1 MFEDGNF
8 LNNNKPRVT
17 EAYCYEYDGYFIIR
31 KWSKNYDWDYHLH
44 ERFIKEK
51 SGDIKDW
58 IISEYNA
65 TNILATDNAAG
76 HSVKGVWRPGIIGST
91 KEARI
96 SAGEDRDSLLD
107 KAKSMLILVNNLHEI
122 LCYVEPKKKSKLAY
136 GHKIRDLLILS
147 CTELENIFKSY
158 LITAN
163 YNDKNLG
170 TKDYYKLKAPYHLDE
185 FEISLLN
192 SDMGPIRP
200 FLDWNDTQ
208 PTQSLT
214 WYDAY
219 NKIKH
224 NRAKYFDKSTLENT
238 IIAVSAVIILFCARY
253 GMDYVADSNTAFSGL
268 FNSMFRIELTHP
280 DKKSFYLP
288 VHPFEIGHTEGIYT
302 DLESHY
308 EADWIAK
315 EMILS

>member
-1 MFEDGNF
+1 MLEDGNF
-8 LNNNKPRVT
+8 LNNNKPRAI
-17 EAYCYEYDGYFIIR
+17 EAYCYEHDGYFIIR

-44 ERFIKEK
+44 ERFIKKK

-65 TNILATDNAAG
+65 TNILATYNAAG
-76 HSVKGVWRPGIIGST
+76 HSIKGVWRPGIGSI

-96 SAGEDRDSLLD
+96 SADEDRSLLLD
-107 KAKSMLILVNNLHEI
+107 RAKSMLIILNNLHDI

-158 LITAN
+158 LSTAN
-163 YNDKNLG
+163 YNDKNSG

-224 NRAKYFDKSTLENT
+224 NRAEYFDKSTIENA
-238 IIAVSAVIILFCARY
+238 ILAVSAVIIMFCARY
-253 GMDYVADSNTAFSGL
+253 GMGYVTGSDTVFSGL
-268 FNSMFRIELTHP
+268 FNEMFRIDLIDP

-288 VHPFEIGHTEGIYT
+288 IHPFEKGYGDSIIT
-302 DLESHY
+302 DHESHY

-315 EMILS
+315 KLIL